1 MDESIAGTLVQLLLQ
16 RNMTLSTCESCT
28 GGLLASKL
36 TEVPGVSAVYA
47 GGFVTYTAETK
58 HKFAGVSNKLLTE
71 VGTVAKKTA
80 KQMAQGTADRAGTDC
95 ALSITGNAGPDPSED
110 KPVGLVYI
118 GCTID
123 DKTVAKKFLFTG
135 DRQAIREQ
143 AANAAMELL
152 LDRLLDKETKRLS
165 QKDKTEI
172 EMEELPDAAAS
183 SLEKWL

>member
-1 MDESIAGTLVQLLLQ
+1 
-16 RNMTLSTCESCT
+16 
-28 GGLLASKL
+28 
-36 TEVPGVSAVYA
+36 
-47 GGFVTYTAETK
+47 
-58 HKFAGVSNKLLTE
+58 
-71 VGTVAKKTA
+71 
-80 KQMAQGTADRAGTDC
+80 
-95 ALSITGNAGPDPSED
+95 
-110 KPVGLVYI
+110 VGLVYI

-152 LDRLLDKETKRLS
+152 LDKLLDKETKRLS